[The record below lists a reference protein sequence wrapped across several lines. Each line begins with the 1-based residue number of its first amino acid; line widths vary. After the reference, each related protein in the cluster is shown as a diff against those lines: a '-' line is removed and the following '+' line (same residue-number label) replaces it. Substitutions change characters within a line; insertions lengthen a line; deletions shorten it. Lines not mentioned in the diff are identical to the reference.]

1 MAEHVHRI
9 AVVIPK
15 YGLVG
20 GAEGFAAELTER
32 LARNPRFEFHVFANR
47 WVPGSDR
54 VAFHRLPIIS
64 FPKFLTTPSFAFFA
78 DRRIRRT
85 GVDLIH
91 THDRIFRADLA
102 TLHGVPHRY
111 WVREVRRKGMSLY
124 DRATARVEGHLID
137 DPRCRLFL
145 PVSGLTEEIFIRE
158 YGVAPERVRV
168 VHPGVDPARYEGLDR
183 SRCREELA
191 GRFGIAP
198 GERII
203 LFVSMNF
210 EIKGLDVLIKA
221 LASLAGQPAAP
232 AFRLLIAGKGNV
244 RKYRELASSLGIGG
258 RVIFTGVIPGADL
271 PSVYTAADLYAMLS
285 RFDTF
290 GMVVLEAM
298 AASLPVLVSD
308 RVGAK
313 DLVRNGINGF
323 VIPADAGPEE
333 IARKLASLLR
343 EEVRERMGRAARETA
358 RDHTWD
364 TAAARVAAIYEELLR
379 LRPGREMT

>member
-1 MAEHVHRI
+1 MTERVYRI

-32 LARNPRFEFHVFANR
+32 LARDPRFEFHVFANR
-47 WVPGSDR
+47 WIQGSDR
-54 VAFHRLPIIS
+54 VSFHRVPIVS

-78 DRRIRRT
+78 DRRIRRA

-91 THDRIFRADLA
+91 THERIFRADLF
-102 TLHGVPHRY
+102 TMHGVPHRY
-111 WVREVRRKGMSLY
+111 WVREVRQKRMSLY
-124 DRATARVEGHLID
+124 DRATAWAEGCLIG

-145 PVSGLTEEIFIRE
+145 PVSGLTEEIFLRE
-158 YGVAPERVRV
+158 YGIAPERLRV
-168 VHPGVDPARYEGLDR
+168 VHPGVDLARYVGLDR
-183 SRCREELA
+183 FRCREALA
-191 GRFGIAP
+191 RRFGITP

-210 EIKGLDVLIKA
+210 EIKGLDVLIQA
-221 LASLAGQPAAP
+221 LALLAGSPSAP
-232 AFRLLIAGKGNV
+232 PFRLLVAGKGNV
-244 RKYRELASSLGIGG
+244 RKYQGLASSLGIGG
-258 RVIFTGVIPGADL
+258 RVSFTGVIPGGEL
-271 PSVYTAADLYAMLS
+271 PSVYAGADLYAMLS

-308 RVGAK
+308 HVGAK
-313 DLVRNGINGF
+313 DLVQDGINGF
-323 VIPADAGPEE
+323 VVSADAGPED
-333 IARKLASLLR
+333 IARKLASLLP

-358 RDHTWD
+358 RENTWD
-364 TAAARVAAIYEELLR
+364 AVAAHVSTIYEELLR
-379 LRPGREMT
+379 FRAGREER

>member
-32 LARNPRFEFHVFANR
+32 LALNPRFEFHVFANHWIR
-47 WVPGSDR
+47 SSDR
-54 VAFHRLPIIS
+54 VSFHRVPIVS

-78 DRRIRRT
+78 DRLIRKT
-85 GVDLIH
+85 GIDLIH
-91 THDRIFRADLA
+91 THERIFRADLF
-102 TLHGVPHRY
+102 TMHGVPHRY

-124 DRATARVEGHLID
+124 DRATARMEDRLIG

-158 YGVAPERVRV
+158 YGVAPERVRM

-183 SRCREELA
+183 FHCREELA
-191 GRFGIAP
+191 RRFGIAP

-210 EIKGLDVLIKA
+210 EIKGLDALIKA
-221 LASLAGQPAAP
+221 LALLAGDPSAP
-232 AFRLLIAGKGNV
+232 PFRLLVAGKGNV
-244 RKYRELASSLGIGG
+244 RKYRELASSLGIGE
-258 RVIFTGVIPGADL
+258 RIIFTGVLTGAEL
-271 PSVYTAADLYAMLS
+271 PSVYAGSDLYAMLS

-308 RVGAK
+308 RVGAR
-313 DLVRNGINGF
+313 DLVRDGINGF
-323 VIPADAGPEE
+323 VVPADSRPEE
-333 IARKLASLLR
+333 IARNLASLLP

-358 RDHTWD
+358 RENTWD
-364 TAAARVAAIYEELLR
+364 AVAARVAAIYGELLR
-379 LRPGREMT
+379 PCPGREER

>member
-1 MAEHVHRI
+1 MAKRVHRI

-32 LARNPRFEFHVFANR
+32 LARDPRFEFHVFANR
-47 WVPGSDR
+47 WIQSSDR
-54 VAFHRLPIIS
+54 VSFHRVPIIS

-78 DRRIRRT
+78 DRRIRQA
-85 GVDLIH
+85 GIDLIH
-91 THDRIFRADLA
+91 THERIFRADLF
-102 TLHGVPHRY
+102 TMHGVPHRY

-124 DRATARVEGHLID
+124 DRATVRVEGRLIV

-145 PVSGLTEEIFIRE
+145 PVSGLTEEIFIHE
-158 YGVAPERVRV
+158 YGVAPERVQV
-168 VHPGVDPARYEGLDR
+168 VHPGVDSARYEGLDR
-183 SRCREELA
+183 FHCREDLVR
-191 GRFGIAP
+191 RFGIAP

-210 EIKGLDVLIKA
+210 EIKGLDALIKA
-221 LASLAGQPAAP
+221 LALLAGDPSAP
-232 AFRLLIAGKGNV
+232 PFRLLVAGKGNV

-258 RVIFTGVIPGADL
+258 RVIFTGVLPSAEL
-271 PSVYTAADLYAMLS
+271 PSVYAAADLYAMLS

-308 RVGAK
+308 HVGAK
-313 DLVRNGINGF
+313 DLVRDGINGF
-323 VIPADAGPEE
+323 VVSADAGPEQ
-333 IARKLASLLR
+333 IAGKLASLLP

-358 RDHTWD
+358 RENTWD
-364 TAAARVAAIYEELLR
+364 AAAARVTGIYEELLR
-379 LRPGREMT
+379 LHPGRDKR

>member
-1 MAEHVHRI
+1 MAERVHRI

-32 LARNPRFEFHVFANR
+32 LARDPRWEIHVFANR

-54 VAFHRLPIIS
+54 VQFHRVPIIS

-78 DRRIRRT
+78 DHRIRRS
-85 GVDLIH
+85 GIDLIH

-124 DRATARVEGHLID
+124 DRATARVEDHLVG

-145 PVSGLTEEIFIRE
+145 PVSGLTEEIFFRE

-168 VHPGVDPARYEGLDR
+168 VHPGVAPARYEGLDR
-183 SRCREELA
+183 SRCREQLA
-191 GRFGIAP
+191 RRFGIAP
-198 GERII
+198 EERII

-210 EIKGLDVLIKA
+210 EIKGLDA
-221 LASLAGQPAAP
+221 LLKGLAALAGQPAAP
-232 AFRLLIAGKGNV
+232 AFRLLVAGKGNV
-244 RKYRELASSLGIGG
+244 RKYRALAASLGIGG
-258 RVIFTGVIPGADL
+258 RVIFTGVLPGAEL
-271 PSVYTAADLYAMLS
+271 PAVYAAADLYAMLS

-308 RVGAK
+308 RVGAR
-313 DLVRNGINGF
+313 DLVRDGENGF
-323 VIPADAGPEE
+323 VLPADAGPDEL
-333 IARKLASLLR
+333 ARKLASLLR

-358 RDHTWD
+358 RKNTWD
-364 TAAARVAAIYEELLR
+364 AAAARIGAIYAELLEN
-379 LRPGREMT
+379 PPENG

>member
-1 MAEHVHRI
+1 MAKRVHRI

-32 LARNPRFEFHVFANR
+32 LARDPRFEFHVFANR
-47 WVPGSDR
+47 WVRVSDR
-54 VAFHRLPIIS
+54 VSFHRVPIVS

-78 DRRIRRT
+78 DRRIREA
-85 GVDLIH
+85 GIDLIH
-91 THDRIFRADLA
+91 THDRIFRADLF
-102 TLHGVPHRY
+102 TMHGVPHCY

-124 DRATARVEGHLID
+124 DRATARVEGGLVT
-137 DPRCRLFL
+137 DPGCRLFL
-145 PVSGLTEEIFIRE
+145 PVSGLTEEIFVRE
-158 YGVAPERVRV
+158 YGIAPERIRV

-183 SRCREELA
+183 FRCREMLA

-210 EIKGLDVLIKA
+210 EIKGLDALIRA
-221 LASLAGQPAAP
+221 LALLAGDPSAP
-232 AFRLLIAGKGNV
+232 PFRLLVTGKGNI
-244 RKYRELASSLGIGG
+244 RKYQGLASSLGIGG
-258 RVIFTGVIPGADL
+258 RVIFTGVLPGAEL
-271 PSVYTAADLYAMLS
+271 PAVYAGADLYAMLS

-298 AASLPVLVSD
+298 AASLPVLISD

-313 DLVRNGINGF
+313 DLVRDGINGF
-323 VIPADAGPEE
+323 VVRADAGPAE
-333 IARKLASLLR
+333 IARKLASLLP
-343 EEVRERMGRAARETA
+343 EESRERMGRAARETA
-358 RDHTWD
+358 RGNTWD
-364 TAAARVAAIYEELLR
+364 AAAANVAAIYEELLHPR
-379 LRPGREMT
+379 ARREER

>member
-1 MAEHVHRI
+1 MAERVHRI

-32 LARNPRFEFHVFANR
+32 LARDPRWEFHVFANR

-54 VAFHRLPIIS
+54 IAFHRIPIIS

-78 DRRIRRT
+78 DRRIRRA
-85 GVDLIH
+85 GIDLIH

-124 DRATARVEGHLID
+124 DRATARVEDHLIG

-158 YGVAPERVRV
+158 YGVAPKRVRV
-168 VHPGVDPARYEGLDR
+168 VHPGVDPARYEGFDR

-191 GRFGIAP
+191 GRFGIAS

-210 EIKGLDVLIKA
+210 EIKGLDILIKA
-221 LASLAGQPAAP
+221 LAFLAGQPAAP
-232 AFRLLIAGKGNV
+232 AFRLLVAGKGNV
-244 RKYRELASSLGIGG
+244 RKYRKMAASLGIGG
-258 RVIFTGVIPGADL
+258 QVIFTGVLPGVEL
-271 PSVYTAADLYAMLS
+271 PSLYAAADLYAMLS

-308 RVGAK
+308 HVGAK
-313 DLVRNGINGF
+313 DLVRDGINGF
-323 VIPADAGPEE
+323 VVSADEGPEE
-333 IARKLASLLR
+333 IARKIASLLP

-358 RDHTWD
+358 LDHTWD
-364 TAAARVAAIYEELLR
+364 AAAARVAAIYAKILGNPQENR
-379 LRPGREMT
+379 